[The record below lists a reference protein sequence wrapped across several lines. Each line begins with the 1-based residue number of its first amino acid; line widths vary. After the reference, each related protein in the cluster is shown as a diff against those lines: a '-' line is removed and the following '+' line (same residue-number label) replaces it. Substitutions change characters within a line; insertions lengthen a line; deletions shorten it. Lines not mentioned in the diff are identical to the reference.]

1 MEHISEILKKQTR
14 TSISKENTGTSSSVD
29 ASLSGGDVPVNQ
41 SIEPECSIC
50 QGARVVHP
58 RLPDGRPDYARVV
71 PCVCAAKEKTGEK
84 QARLIKYSNLG
95 SLARFTFENLI
106 PEGRSSNKRSQER
119 FTQAYKAAQAFA
131 AEPKGWLVLGGPSGS
146 GKTHLA
152 AAIVNERTN
161 RGLRA
166 FYITPPDLL
175 DRIRASFSPDSDM
188 PYDEFFESVKA
199 SPLLVLDD
207 LGVQSATA
215 WAKEKLDQLLT
226 SRFNAGLPTIIVAA
240 VPLQQL
246 DDRLRTRLT
255 DTRMC
260 QVHILEES
268 TTTSVNAWAP
278 EFELQKS
285 MTFINYKRRT
295 DLTIEQ
301 QDNMDAAYRLA
312 FDFAK
317 NPEGW
322 LVFMGETG
330 CGKTHLASAIVNFRY
345 EVGKP
350 ALFVVVPDFLDHL
363 RSAFSPDS
371 KVSYDQ
377 YFESVKSAPLLV
389 LDDFGEQSSNSWVKE
404 KLYQLINYRYNN
416 RLPTVITTRLSLD
429 EIMEK
434 VDESISSRLMDRQ
447 MSVTFNIMAPDYRN
461 DRRPGQKRVIPRGK
475 PGQGRGR

>member
-1 MEHISEILKKQTR
+1 M
-14 TSISKENTGTSSSVD
+14 
-29 ASLSGGDVPVNQ
+29 
-41 SIEPECSIC
+41 
-50 QGARVVHP
+50 
-58 RLPDGRPDYARVV
+58 
-71 PCVCAAKEKTGEK
+71 
-84 QARLIKYSNLG
+84 KYSNLG
-95 SLARFTFENLI
+95 SLSRFTFENLI
-106 PEGRSSNKRSQER
+106 AESRSSNKRSQEQ
-119 FTQAYKAAQAFA
+119 FSKAYNAARAFA

-152 AAIVNERTN
+152 AAIVNERIKH
-161 RGLRA
+161 GLPA
-166 FYITPPDLL
+166 FYITTPDLL
-175 DRIRASFSPDSDM
+175 DRIRASFNPDSDM
-188 PYDEFFESVKA
+188 PYDEFFESVKSA
-199 SPLLVLDD
+199 PMFVLDD
-207 LGVQSATA
+207 LGVQSPTS

-226 SRFNAGLPTIIVAA
+226 SRFNTSLATVIVVA
-240 VPLQQL
+240 VPIEQL

-255 DTRMC
+255 DTRTC
-260 QVHILEES
+260 QVYILEES
-268 TTTSVNAWAP
+268 SPTATTSWAP
-278 EFELQKS
+278 EFELQKN
-285 MTFINYKRRT
+285 MTFVNYKRRT
-295 DLTIEQ
+295 DLSAEQ

-345 EVGKP
+345 ESGKP

-377 YFESVKSAPLLV
+377 LFESVKSAALLV
-389 LDDFGEQSSNSWVKE
+389 LDDFGEQSTNSWVKE

-416 RLPTVITTRLSLD
+416 RLPTVITTRYSLD

-461 DRRPGQKRVIPRGK
+461 ERRPGQKRITRGK
-475 PGQGRGR
+475 TGPARSH